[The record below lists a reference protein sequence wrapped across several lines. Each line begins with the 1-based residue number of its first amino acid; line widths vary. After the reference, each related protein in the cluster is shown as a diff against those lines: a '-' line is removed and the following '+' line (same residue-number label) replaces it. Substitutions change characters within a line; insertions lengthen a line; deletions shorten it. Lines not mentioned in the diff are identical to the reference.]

1 MYLEDTKI
9 TSTGSKRSGLT
20 KFRAGLGILRIF
32 THAMLDAALPLLA
45 RLLLTKFRDRLCC
58 TTIGIYRKFVI
69 IYSTRGSGQIKSETM
84 IHYRPKEPVKLQ
96 KGLIHHVII
105 NARHNFIK
113 QQD

>member
-32 THAMLDAALPLLA
+32 THAMLDVALPLLA
-45 RLLLTKFRDRLCC
+45 RLLLTKFQDRLCC

-69 IYSTRGSGQIKSETM
+69 IYSPRGSGQIKSETM
-84 IHYRPKEPVKLQ
+84 MYYQPRNHINCR
-96 KGLIHHVII
+96 KGSYIL
-105 NARHNFIK
+105 
-113 QQD
+113 